1 MAGDAPA
8 LQFVIPSEVE
18 ESLDVEFERNTL
30 LFGADPTP
38 RIVAV
43 ELGETGTVRVH
54 RRETD
59 GSTVT
64 DVEPFHPFVWADSD
78 VVDLGLETEKL
89 RGDLKYGW
97 IITVD
102 SWKELIAL
110 RSGLK
115 NAGRDFFAFTDPV
128 QHYLTATG
136 RTLFKDLAFEALKR
150 MQIEV
155 LWFDAVAGVGD
166 SGAGIADPGYKDHV
180 ISIALSDNTGWEELI
195 IVDPNDREESER
207 NTLRRLTALIKERDP
222 DVIEGHDLFRVHLPL
237 LVAHAR
243 KLKTKLDWG
252 RSGGFLRS
260 RPSRLQI
267 AEKTID
273 YPKFTIDGRHFVDTF
288 LLAQFYDVGMRSL
301 AGFERTDVARHFD
314 LCDSEQISGLT
325 GKELQRAYLNDS
337 EMFRRR
343 ALCGARETRELSD
356 LLSASYFIQAQ
367 IFPYNYQDV
376 IVRGNAT
383 RINALFLRE
392 YFRERHSIPE
402 LPMPRAFEG
411 GYTDIFF
418 TGVAR
423 NVWHCDVASLY
434 PSIML
439 QFDCFPATDELQIFR
454 HLLTDLRNFRLEAKA
469 KMRAERDPARQHH
482 LQALQNTFKILLNSF
497 YGYLGF
503 AQGHFADFD
512 AAARVTQIGR
522 DLLKKMIEWLNA
534 HGAQVIEVDTDGIY
548 FVPHLDATPR
558 RVGNGEETRRGT
570 ASTIDIDDLQKDLA
584 KELPSGIDVEI
595 DEQFDA
601 MLSYK
606 AKNYALLTKDG
617 AVIIKG
623 GALKSRGLEKFQ
635 RVFLEEMIKL
645 IMQSKLEAIADLR
658 NEFERKIRDRKWNI
672 EMLMK
677 TDTLQ
682 DSLDK
687 YRAKIASSAR
697 NRAAA
702 YELALASGRNYKPGD
717 QISYYIKATP
727 KKAPAYE
734 AAKLAS
740 EFDPENR
747 DENLDYYLAKLD
759 DLVKKF
765 SGLITTASTPKQEN
779 LALT

>member
-1 MAGDAPA
+1 M
-8 LQFVIPSEVE
+8 
-18 ESLDVEFERNTL
+18 EFEKNTL

-54 RRETD
+54 RRETN

-78 VVDLGLETEKL
+78 VVDLGIEAEKL
-89 RGDLKYGW
+89 QGDLKYGW
-97 IITVD
+97 LVTVD

-110 RSGLK
+110 HNGLK
-115 NAGRDFFAFTDPV
+115 SAGRDFFAFTDPV

-136 RTLFKDLAFEALKR
+136 RTLFKDLALEELKR
-150 MQIEV
+150 MQLEV
-155 LWFDAVAGVGD
+155 LANDEHIM
-166 SGAGIADPGYKDHV
+166 S
-180 ISIALSDNTGWEELI
+180 ISLSDNCGWEELI
-195 IVDPNDREESER
+195 VVDPNNLEESER
-207 NTLRRLTALIKERDP
+207 NALKRLTAIIKERDP
-222 DVIEGHDLFRVHLPL
+222 DVIEGHDLFRVHFPL
-237 LVAHAR
+237 LVAR
-243 KLKTKLDWG
+243 SKKLKTKLDWG

-301 AGFERTDVARHFD
+301 AGFERSDVARHFD
-314 LCDSEQISGLT
+314 LCESEQISSLT
-325 GKELQRAYLNDS
+325 GKELERAYLGDS

-343 ALCGARETRELSD
+343 ALCGVRETRALSD
-356 LLSASYFIQAQ
+356 LLSPSYFIQAQ

-392 YFRERHSIPE
+392 YFRQRHSIPE
-402 LPMPRAFEG
+402 LPMPQAYEG

-439 QFDCFPATDELQIFR
+439 QFDCFPTSDQLQIFR
-454 HLLTDLRNFRLEAKA
+454 HLLTDLRTFRLAAKA
-469 KMRAERDPARQHH
+469 EQRAAKNPKEQHH
-482 LQALQNTFKILLNSF
+482 LNALQNTFKILLNSF

-522 DLLKKMIEWLNA
+522 DLLRKMIEWLNA
-534 HGAQVIEVDTDGIY
+534 YGAQVIEVDTDGIY
-548 FVPHLDATPR
+548 FVPPVDATPR
-558 RVGNGEETRRGT
+558 RVGNGKETRRGA
-570 ASTIDIDDLQKDLA
+570 ASTIDELQKALA
-584 KELPSGIDVEI
+584 KELPPGIDVEI

-601 MLSYK
+601 MFSYK

-617 AVIIKG
+617 DMIIKG

-645 IMQSKLEAIADLR
+645 IMEGKPEAIADLK
-658 NEFERKIRDRKWNI
+658 NGFERKIRNGEWKID
-672 EMLMK
+672 MLMK

-687 YRAKIASSAR
+687 YRSKIAGSAR
-697 NRAAA
+697 NRA
-702 YELALASGRNYKPGD
+702 
-717 QISYYIKATP
+717 
-727 KKAPAYE
+727 
-734 AAKLAS
+734 
-740 EFDPENR
+740 
-747 DENLDYYLAKLD
+747 
-759 DLVKKF
+759 
-765 SGLITTASTPKQEN
+765 
-779 LALT
+779 

>member
-1 MAGDAPA
+1 M
-8 LQFVIPSEVE
+8 
-18 ESLDVEFERNTL
+18 EFEKNTM

-38 RIVAV
+38 RIVAI
-43 ELGETGTVRVH
+43 ELGETGTVIVY
-54 RRETD
+54 RREKD
-59 GSTVT
+59 GSTIA

-78 VVDLGLETEKL
+78 VVDLGIETEKL

-97 IITVD
+97 LITVD

-110 RSGLK
+110 RNGLK
-115 NAGRDFFAFTDPV
+115 NSRRDFFAFTDPV

-136 RTLFKDLAFEALKR
+136 RTLFKDLPFEELKR

-155 LWFDAVAGVGD
+155 LSVAGIDEPGD
-166 SGAGIADPGYKDHV
+166 KDHV
-180 ISIALSDNTGWEELI
+180 MSIALSDNTGWEELL
-195 IVDPNDREESER
+195 IVDPKDIEQSE
-207 NTLRRLTALIKERDP
+207 LGALKRLTSLVKERDP
-222 DVIEGHDLFRVHLPL
+222 DVIEGHNLFRFDLPY
-237 LVAHAR
+237 LVAR
-243 KLKTKLDWG
+243 SKKGKTKLDWG
-252 RSGGFLRS
+252 RSDGFLRS

-273 YPKFTIDGRHFVDTF
+273 YPKFTVGGRHFVDTF

-301 AGFERTDVARHFD
+301 AGFERTDVAGHFD
-314 LCDSEQISGLT
+314 LCDNDEISALT
-325 GKELQRAYLNDS
+325 GKELQRAYMDDTDT
-337 EMFRRR
+337 FHRR
-343 ALCGARETRELSD
+343 ALCGVRETRALSD
-356 LLSASYFIQAQ
+356 LLSPSYFIQAQ

-392 YFRERHSIPE
+392 YFRQRHSIPE
-402 LPMPRAFEG
+402 LPMARAFEG

-423 NVWHCDVASLY
+423 NVWHCDITSLY
-434 PSIML
+434 PSVIL
-439 QFDCFPATDELQIFR
+439 QFDCFPATDQLQIFR
-454 HLLTDLRNFRLEAKA
+454 HLITDVRAFRLEAKA
-469 KMRAERDPARQHH
+469 EMRAEKDPARQHH

-522 DLLKKMIEWLNA
+522 DLLKKMIDWLGE

-548 FVPHLDATPR
+548 FVPPVKVA
-558 RVGNGEETRRGT
+558 
-570 ASTIDIDDLQKDLA
+570 IDELRDDLA
-584 KELPSGIDVEI
+584 KKLPEGIEVEF
-595 DEQFDA
+595 DEQLEA
-601 MLSYK
+601 MFSYK

-617 AVIIKG
+617 DVIIKG

-645 IMQSKLEAIADLR
+645 IMQGKPEAIVDLR
-658 NEFERKIRDRKWNI
+658 NEFERKIRNREWKID
-672 EMLMK
+672 MLIK

-727 KKAPAYE
+727 KKVPAYE
-734 AAKLAS
+734 AAKPAS

-747 DENLDYYLAKLD
+747 DENVDYYVAKLD
-759 DLVKKF
+759 ELMKKF
-765 SGLITTASTPKQEN
+765 GGLIAAADSTAKQET
-779 LALT
+779 LAL

>member
-1 MAGDAPA
+1 M
-8 LQFVIPSEVE
+8 
-18 ESLDVEFERNTL
+18 
-30 LFGADPTP
+30 LFGADPTS
-38 RIVAV
+38 RIVAI
-43 ELGETGTVRVH
+43 ELGETGTVNVH
-54 RRETD
+54 RREKD
-59 GSTVT
+59 GSTTT

-78 VVDLGLETEKL
+78 VVDLGIEAEKL
-89 RGDLKYGW
+89 RGDLKFGW
-97 IITVD
+97 LITVD
-102 SWKELIAL
+102 SWKELISV
-110 RSGLK
+110 RNGLK
-115 NAGRDFFAFTDPV
+115 NAGRDFFALTDPI

-136 RTLFKDLAFEALKR
+136 RTLFKDFPFDELKR
-150 MQIEV
+150 MQLEV
-155 LWFDAVAGVGD
+155 LSFSEGE
-166 SGAGIADPGYKDHV
+166 ADH
-180 ISIALSDNTGWEELI
+180 IMSIALSDNTGWEEVI
-195 IVDPNDREESER
+195 IVDAKKTEESER
-207 NTLRRLTALIKERDP
+207 SAIKRLTSLIKARDP
-222 DVIEGHDLFRVHLPL
+222 DVIEGHNLFRFDLPY
-237 LVAHAR
+237 LVARAK

-252 RSGGFLRS
+252 RSAGFLRS

-314 LCDSEQISGLT
+314 LCDSEQISALT
-325 GKELQRAYLNDS
+325 GKELERAYLENA
-337 EMFRRR
+337 EAFRRR
-343 ALCGARETRELSD
+343 ALCGVRETHALSD
-356 LLSASYFIQAQ
+356 LLSLSYFIQAQ

-392 YFRERHSIPE
+392 YFRQRHSIPE

-423 NVWHCDVASLY
+423 NVWHCDIASLY
-434 PSIML
+434 PSVML
-439 QFDCFPATDELQIFR
+439 QFECFPASDELQIFR
-454 HLLTDLRNFRLEAKA
+454 HLLTDLRNFRLDAKA

-522 DLLKKMIEWLNA
+522 DLLKKMIDWLNTQ
-534 HGAQVIEVDTDGIY
+534 GAQVIEVDTDGIY
-548 FVPHLDATPR
+548 FVPPD
-558 RVGNGEETRRGT
+558 ET
-570 ASTIDIDDLQKDLA
+570 AVDDLHKALA
-584 KELPSGIDVEI
+584 EELPPGIDVEI

-601 MLSYK
+601 MFSYK

-617 AVIIKG
+617 DVIIKG

-645 IMQSKLEAIADLR
+645 IMEGRSDAIPRLR
-658 NEFERKIRDRKWNI
+658 DQFEKKIRNREWKID
-672 EMLMK
+672 MLMK

-682 DSLDK
+682 DSLEK
-687 YRAKIASSAR
+687 YRAKIAGSAR

-702 YELALASGRNYKPGD
+702 YELALASGRAYKPGD
-717 QISYYIKATP
+717 HVSYYIRSTP

-734 AAKLAS
+734 AARLAS
-740 EFDPENR
+740 AFDPQNR
-747 DENLDYYLAKLD
+747 DENVDYYVAKLD
-759 DLVKKF
+759 ELVKKF
-765 SGLITTASTPKQEN
+765 GSMTPAPEQET
-779 LALT
+779 LKL

>member
-1 MAGDAPA
+1 M
-8 LQFVIPSEVE
+8 
-18 ESLDVEFERNTL
+18 EFEKNTL

-54 RRETD
+54 RRETN

-78 VVDLGLETEKL
+78 VVDLGIEAEKL
-89 RGDLKYGW
+89 QGDLKYGW
-97 IITVD
+97 LITVD

-110 RSGLK
+110 RNGLK
-115 NAGRDFFAFTDPV
+115 SAGRHFFAFTDPV

-136 RTLFKDLAFEALKR
+136 RTLFKDLALEELKR
-150 MQIEV
+150 MQLEV
-155 LWFDAVAGVGD
+155 LAND
-166 SGAGIADPGYKDHV
+166 DHIMC
-180 ISIALSDNTGWEELI
+180 ISLSDNCGWEELI
-195 IVDPNDREESER
+195 VVDPNNLEESER
-207 NTLRRLTALIKERDP
+207 NALKRLTAIIKERDP
-222 DVIEGHDLFRVHLPL
+222 DVIEGHDLFRVHFPL
-237 LVAHAR
+237 LVAR
-243 KLKTKLDWG
+243 SKKLKTKLDWG

-301 AGFERTDVARHFD
+301 AGFERSDVARHFD
-314 LCDSEQISGLT
+314 LCESEQISSLT
-325 GKELQRAYLNDS
+325 GKELERAYLGDS

-343 ALCGARETRELSD
+343 ALCGVRETRALSD
-356 LLSASYFIQAQ
+356 LLSPSYFIQAQ

-392 YFRERHSIPE
+392 YFRQRHSIPE
-402 LPMPRAFEG
+402 LPMPQAYEG

-439 QFDCFPATDELQIFR
+439 QFDCFPTSDQLQIFR
-454 HLLTDLRNFRLEAKA
+454 HLLTDLRTFRLAAKA
-469 KMRAERDPARQHH
+469 EQRAAKNPKEQHH
-482 LQALQNTFKILLNSF
+482 LNALQNTFKILLNSF

-522 DLLKKMIEWLNA
+522 DLLRKMIEWLNA
-534 HGAQVIEVDTDGIY
+534 YGAQVIEVDTDGIY
-548 FVPHLDATPR
+548 FVPPVDATPR
-558 RVGNGEETRRGT
+558 RVGNGKETRRGA
-570 ASTIDIDDLQKDLA
+570 ASTIDELQKGISQI
-584 KELPSGIDVEI
+584 LPPGIDVEI

-601 MLSYK
+601 MFSYK

-617 AVIIKG
+617 DMIIKG

-645 IMQSKLEAIADLR
+645 IMEGKPEAIADLK
-658 NEFERKIRDRKWNI
+658 NGFERKIRNGEWNI
-672 EMLMK
+672 DMLMK

-687 YRAKIASSAR
+687 YRSKIAGSAR
-697 NRAAA
+697 NRGAA
-702 YELALASGRNYKPGD
+702 YELALVSGRSYKPGD

-727 KKAPAYE
+727 KKVPAYE

-740 EFDPENR
+740 EFDPQNR
-747 DENLDYYLAKLD
+747 DENVDYYVAKLD
-759 DLVKKF
+759 ELVKKF
-765 SGLITTASTPKQEN
+765 SGLTVNTSTAKQES
-779 LALT
+779 LQLQ

>member
-1 MAGDAPA
+1 
-8 LQFVIPSEVE
+8 VK
-18 ESLDVEFERNTL
+18 FEKNTL

-38 RIVAV
+38 RIVAI
-43 ELGETGTVRVH
+43 ELGGSGTVSVH
-54 RRETD
+54 RREKN
-59 GSTVT
+59 GSTLT

-78 VVDLGLETEKL
+78 VVDLGIETEKL
-89 RGDLKYGW
+89 RGNLKYGW
-97 IITVD
+97 LITVD
-102 SWKELIAL
+102 SWKELISL
-110 RSGLK
+110 RNGLK
-115 NAGRDFFAFTDPV
+115 NAGRDFFAFTDPI

-136 RTLFKDLAFEALKR
+136 RTLFKDLPFEELKR
-150 MQIEV
+150 MQLEV
-155 LWFDAVAGVGD
+155 LAVAGG
-166 SGAGIADPGYKDHV
+166 GDPGAAVTDRGYNNDRV
-180 ISIALSDNTGWEELI
+180 MSIAVSDHTGWEELI
-195 IVDPNDREESER
+195 IVDANNAEESER
-207 NTLRRLTALIKERDP
+207 NALRRLTALIKERDP

-237 LVAHAR
+237 LVARAK

-301 AGFERTDVARHFD
+301 AGFARADVARHFE

-325 GKELQRAYLNDS
+325 GKELERAYFGDS
-337 EMFRRR
+337 EMFQRR
-343 ALCGARETRELSD
+343 ALCGVRETRALSD
-356 LLSASYFIQAQ
+356 LLSQSYFIQAQ

-392 YFRERHSIPE
+392 YFRQCHSIPE
-402 LPMPRAFEG
+402 LPMPRTFEG

-423 NVWHCDVASLY
+423 KVWHCDVASLY

-469 KMRAERDPARQHH
+469 RMRAERDPAKQHH

-522 DLLKKMIEWLNA
+522 DLLKKMIDWLNA
-534 HGAQVIEVDTDGIY
+534 RGAHVIEVDTDGIY
-548 FVPHLDATPR
+548 FVPP
-558 RVGNGEETRRGT
+558 EKI
-570 ASTIDIDDLQKDLA
+570 SIDELQKDLA
-584 KELPSGIDVEI
+584 KELPTGIDVEI

-617 AVIIKG
+617 DVVIKG

-635 RVFLEEMIKL
+635 RVFLEEMIKM
-645 IMQSKLEAIADLR
+645 IMQGKSDAIADLR
-658 NEFERKIRDRKWNI
+658 NQFDRKIRNREWKID
-672 EMLMK
+672 MLMK

-682 DSLDK
+682 DSLEK
-687 YRAKIASSAR
+687 YRAKIAGSAR

-717 QISYYIKATP
+717 QIGYYIKATP
-727 KKAPAYE
+727 KNAPAYE
-734 AAKLAS
+734 AAKLAT

-747 DENLDYYLAKLD
+747 DENVDYYIAKLD

-765 SGLITTASTPKQEN
+765 SNLITTASTPKQEN
-779 LALT
+779 LALYG

>member
-1 MAGDAPA
+1 M
-8 LQFVIPSEVE
+8 
-18 ESLDVEFERNTL
+18 EFEKNTL

-38 RIVAV
+38 RIVAI
-43 ELGETGTVRVH
+43 ELGETGTVKVY
-54 RRETD
+54 RREPD
-59 GSTVT
+59 GSTVA
-64 DVEPFHPFVWADSD
+64 DVEPFHPFVWCDSD
-78 VVDLGLETEKL
+78 VVDLGIESEKL
-89 RGDLKYGW
+89 QSNLKYGW
-97 IITVD
+97 LVTVD

-110 RSGLK
+110 RNGLK

-136 RTLFKDLAFEALKR
+136 RTLFKDLPFEELKR
-150 MQIEV
+150 LQLEV
-155 LWFDAVAGVGD
+155 LSFDAVAGAGD
-166 SGAGIADPGYKDHV
+166 SGTGTADPGHNDH
-180 ISIALSDNTGWEELI
+180 IMGIALSDNTGWEELLV
-195 IVDPNDREESER
+195 VDPKNVEESEHDA
-207 NTLRRLTALIKERDP
+207 LKRLTAIIKERDP
-222 DVIEGHDLFRVHLPL
+222 DVIEGHDLFRFDLPY
-237 LVAHAR
+237 LVSRA
-243 KLKTKLDWG
+243 KKTKTKLDWG
-252 RSGGFLRS
+252 RSDGFLRS

-273 YPKFTIDGRHFVDTF
+273 YPKFTVGGRHFVDTF

-314 LCDSEQISGLT
+314 LCDKDEISALT
-325 GKELQRAYLNDS
+325 GRELQRAYLENS
-337 EMFRRR
+337 EAFRRR
-343 ALCGARETRELSD
+343 ATCGVRETRALSE
-356 LLSASYFIQAQ
+356 LLSASYVIQAQ

-392 YFRERHSIPE
+392 YFRQRHSIPE
-402 LPMPRAFEG
+402 LPMVRAFEG

-418 TGVAR
+418 TGVAH

-439 QFDCFPATDELQIFR
+439 KFDCFPVTDQLQIFR
-454 HLLTDLRNFRLEAKA
+454 HLLTDLRTFRLEAKA
-469 KMRAERDPARQHH
+469 EMRAEKDPAKQHH

-512 AAARVTQIGR
+512 AASRVTQIGR
-522 DLLKKMIEWLNA
+522 DLLKKMIDWLGA
-534 HGAQVIEVDTDGIY
+534 HGAKVIEVDTDGIY
-548 FVPHLDATPR
+548 FVPPSSVEANASPARTVSPAKRKSHAANRAAPT
-558 RVGNGEETRRGT
+558 EEI
-570 ASTIDIDDLQKDLA
+570 AELQKGLA
-584 KELPSGIDVEI
+584 KELPEGIEI
-595 DEQFDA
+595 DFDEQFDA
-601 MLSYK
+601 MFSYK

-617 AVIIKG
+617 EVVIKG

-645 IMQSKLEAIADLR
+645 IMEGKPEAITDLR
-658 NEFERKIRDRKWNI
+658 NEFEKRIRNREWKID
-672 EMLMK
+672 MLMK

-687 YRAKIASSAR
+687 YRAKIAGSAR

-727 KKAPAYE
+727 KKVPAYE
-734 AAKLAS
+734 AAKPAG

-747 DENLDYYLAKLD
+747 DENVDYYVAKLD

-765 SGLITTASTPKQEN
+765 RGLTDVASAPKQES
-779 LALT
+779 LAL